1 VVVLIREGPGA
12 VRVGEDSEGPGRHPH
27 HFGVLLIRCTGARLI
42 IASVHAH
49 LLPECAPAVE
59 RLTAE

>member
-1 VVVLIREGPGA
+1 

-42 IASVHAH
+42 IASVQAH

>member
-27 HFGVLLIRCTGARLI
+27 HFGVLLTCCTGARLI
-42 IASVHAH
+42 VASVQAY
-49 LLPECAPAVE
+49 LLPGCAPAVE
-59 RLTAE
+59 QLTAE